1 MPKGKRIT
9 KKEIGDGLR
18 RLAFGDITDAV
29 KLLYE
34 SEENIIC
41 ELGSLDLFNVSEI
54 KKPKGGGTEIK
65 FFDRLKAIDRLAELA
80 NEQDGERKS
89 SIFDALEKGASNVG
103 DIYGDESGE

>member
-34 SEENIIC
+34 SEGNIIC

-54 KKPKGGGTEIK
+54 KKLKGVGTEIK
-65 FFDRLKAIDRLAELA
+65 FFDRPKRLTGLPNLQTSRTKNAKALFLMHLKRV
-80 NEQDGERKS
+80 RRM
-89 SIFDALEKGASNVG
+89 
-103 DIYGDESGE
+103 